1 MRSDYV
7 GAEDRKLLQLFDSE
21 LEREVWACKEDR
33 CIGQNLKEALVEKIF
48 RKKGCYLVEK
58 MTKSD
63 EFLPN

>member
-33 CIGQNLKEALVEKIF
+33 CIGRSLKEALVEKNLGKSAKVAKIG
-48 RKKGCYLVEK
+48 KKVVI
-58 MTKSD
+58 
-63 EFLPN
+63 

>member
-33 CIGQNLKEALVEKIF
+33 CIGQNLKEALVEKNLGKSAKVAKIG
-48 RKKGCYLVEK
+48 KKVVI
-58 MTKSD
+58 
-63 EFLPN
+63 